1 MPVSEDDKGY
11 SHISSP
17 MPKPELTTRI
27 IANDFPSKTYSP
39 TSFDLP
45 LRKDVVQTQIPT
57 SVTRTF
63 ENSSDPRHPKKVPV
77 ARVTG
82 TLYHGTGSVDP
93 RVVHGSFL
101 EKKIRMKRKKI
112 SEKKCKN
119 VDSDIK
125 DTLQSKKE
133 GLHYARQTF
142 DTASAMLGSITNGQ
156 VDSPHMILNVD
167 VQNKRE
173 QPDLQIYAENEN
185 RKHRLAALRHT
196 PAGVRA
202 AHTLRRLG

>member
-1 MPVSEDDKGY
+1 
-11 SHISSP
+11 

-45 LRKDVVQTQIPT
+45 LRKDVIQTQIPT

-63 ENSSDPRHPKKVPV
+63 ETSTDPRHPKKVAV

-82 TLYHGTGSVDP
+82 TIYHGTGSVDP
-93 RVVHGSFL
+93 KVVHGSFI
-101 EKKIRMKRKKI
+101 EKKMRIKRKKI

-119 VDSDIK
+119 KNFDIK
-125 DTLQSKKE
+125 DTLKAKEE
-133 GLHYARQTF
+133 GLHHARKSF

-156 VDSPHMILNVD
+156 VDSPHMILNID

-173 QPDLQIYAENEN
+173 QPDLQIHAGNER